1 MALSLTQSAVDL
13 ISSAG
18 YLGLALGLIVDSAG
32 IPIPSEVLVPLA
44 TVSAK
49 QGNLNL
55 VAVIL
60 VSIVAQV
67 IGGIIAYEI
76 GRRGGVPFIKR
87 YGKYVLL
94 SQRDLDITRAQFER
108 RGQLLAFMG
117 RCIPVVRGYIGFVAG
132 IAEMPFK
139 RFLMATIAGSML
151 WTLILAAAGW
161 LLAEDITVID
171 RVLKPFSELIIIAI
185 VVAVI
190 CFIVVRIR
198 QNRKQ
203 VN

>member
-139 RFLMATIAGSML
+139 RFLMATIAGSTL
-151 WTLILAAAGW
+151 WTLILATAGW